1 METFRY
7 RMMGLVMLAMAGQPV
22 LAQQAGLAAA
32 KDYPLRP
39 IRIVIPYGA
48 GAGPDVVG
56 RMFAQKIVPSL
67 GQNFVFE
74 NRGGAGGTIGTA
86 LVAKAPPDGYTLL
99 LQTANYASYPV
110 FIKNLPYDPADLI
123 SVSLLARTVGFLVVV
138 NPSLPVRSIKEL
150 IALAKAHPGKLNHG
164 TSSEGVPAELFAKM
178 AGVKLTAVRY
188 KGVAAFMND
197 VISGQIEI
205 GFPAAPSGL
214 PFAASG
220 RLRVLAITGE
230 KRWNRMPDVP
240 TVDEAGLRGYKR
252 EGWYGLWFPLGT
264 PAQHMNRIQEEVNK
278 AARDPEL
285 RQRFDEQ
292 GLIAVG
298 SSSRE
303 LEQATREEFE
313 VTGTLWASLGRA
325 PQ

>member
-1 METFRY
+1 MRIPRLVAWMFSIGMTVLGGGVTF
-7 RMMGLVMLAMAGQPV
+7 GQ
-22 LAQQAGLAAA
+22 
-32 KDYPLRP
+32 DYPSKP

-56 RMFAQKIVPSL
+56 RTFAQKIVPSL

-86 LVAKAPPDGYTLL
+86 VVAKAPPDGYTLL

-110 FIKNLPYDPADLI
+110 FIKSLPYDPVDLI
-123 SVSLLARTVGFLVVV
+123 PVTLLARTVGFLVVV
-138 NPSLPVRSIKEL
+138 NPSLPVHSIKEL

-188 KGVAAFMND
+188 KGVTAFMSD

-205 GFPAAPSGL
+205 AFPAAPSGL
-214 PFAASG
+214 PFVASG

-230 KRWNRMPDVP
+230 KRWSRMPDVA
-240 TVDEAGLRGYKR
+240 TVHEAGLSGYKR
-252 EGWYGLWFPLGT
+252 EGWYGLWFAAGT
-264 PAQHMNRIQEEVNK
+264 PAQHVNRIQEEVGK
-278 AARDPEL
+278 AARDPGL
-285 RQRFDEQ
+285 RQLFEGQ
-292 GLIAVG
+292 GLVAVG
-298 SSSRE
+298 STPQE

-313 VTGTLWASLGRA
+313 VTGKLWASLGRA